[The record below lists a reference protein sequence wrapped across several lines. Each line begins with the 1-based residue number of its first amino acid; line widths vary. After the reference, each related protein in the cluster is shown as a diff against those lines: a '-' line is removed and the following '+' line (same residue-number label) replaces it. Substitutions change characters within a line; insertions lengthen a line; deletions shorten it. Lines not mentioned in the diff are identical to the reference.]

1 MLRQQQSRI
10 NALPVAVK
18 ALPEEKV
25 RSFGNGVDDL
35 KVGLKFLFTQKEK
48 LCQLMVHVPFW

>member
-48 LCQLMVHVPFW
+48 LCQLMLNLS